1 MNGEQI
7 ITLNGKERRVRG
19 GLSLSEL
26 IAELDLQDR
35 LVVVERNGQIVAR
48 PAYANTSIEA
58 GDVLEIVHFVG
69 GG

>member
-26 IAELDLQDR
+26 IAELDLRDR